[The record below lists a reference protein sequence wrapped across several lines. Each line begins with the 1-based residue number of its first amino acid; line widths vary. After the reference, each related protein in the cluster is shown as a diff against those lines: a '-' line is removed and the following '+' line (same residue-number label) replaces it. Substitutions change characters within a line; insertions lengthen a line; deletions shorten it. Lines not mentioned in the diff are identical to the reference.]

1 MMPLLD
7 ALEARVNVALTAPAA
22 PLAQLRQW
30 LVEALA
36 ALAEDLLHDVLL
48 VCSELVANAY
58 DHARGPRRLRLHQV
72 EGGARLRVEVQDAS
86 PDHLPTP
93 GRSTASP
100 NRGRGL
106 VLVDVLSE
114 HQWGVHVSPDTKTV
128 WAEIPLSPAPRPGR
142 GVTPVRRG
150 DLQQ

>member
-7 ALEARVNVALTAPAA
+7 ALEVRVNVALTTPAA
-22 PLAQLRQW
+22 PLARLRQW

-36 ALAEDLLHDVLL
+36 ALAEDVLHDVLL

-58 DHARGPRRLRLHQV
+58 DHACGPRRLRLHRV
-72 EGGARLRVEVQDAS
+72 DGGARLRVEVEDAD

-93 GRSTASP
+93 GRSTAGP

-106 VLVDVLSE
+106 VLVDALSG
-114 HQWGVHVSPDTKTV
+114 HRWGVHVSPRAKTV
-128 WAEIPLSPAPRPGR
+128 WAEVPLS
-142 GVTPVRRG
+142 
-150 DLQQ
+150 